1 MIFYPKPISMKK
13 STMYYDVHRA
23 KVYSGIYRPTFNL
36 VNFLRSI
43 VTVLMVGQSPISTPG
58 YAKRR

>member
-1 MIFYPKPISMKK
+1 MKK
-13 STMYYDVHRA
+13 KTMYYDVHRT

-36 VNFLRSI
+36 FNFLRSI
-43 VTVLMVGQSPISTPG
+43 CSVLMVGQSPISTPG